1 LGCDRD
7 SGDLTALFDEDDIAV
22 KRAIELAITGAHKYG
37 RPVGLCGQAPSD
49 KPEFARFLVDMGI
62 DSISLT
68 PDSVI
73 RALAI
78 VAEAE
83 GKKIITE
90 EVKETLLK
98 PMSKVSFC
106 VEN

>member
-1 LGCDRD
+1 
-7 SGDLTALFDEDDIAV
+7 
-22 KRAIELAITGAHKYG
+22 
-37 RPVGLCGQAPSD
+37 
-49 KPEFARFLVDMGI
+49 
-62 DSISLT
+62 
-68 PDSVI
+68 
-73 RALAI
+73 LAI